1 MVGASNQMISMMWK
15 YVGDRNKPPR
25 YEVVY
30 KAVIVSQSQ
39 REGRWGVSVVA
50 GFLEDVV

>member
-1 MVGASNQMISMMWK
+1 MVGASNQEVSMMRK
-15 YVGDRNKPPR
+15 YVGGQNEPPR

-39 REGRWGVSVVA
+39 REGRRGVSVAA